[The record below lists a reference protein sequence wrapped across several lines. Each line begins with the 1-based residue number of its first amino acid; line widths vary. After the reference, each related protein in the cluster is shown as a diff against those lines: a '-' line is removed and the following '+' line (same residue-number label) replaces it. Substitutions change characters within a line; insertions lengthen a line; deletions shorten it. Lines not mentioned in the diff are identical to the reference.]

1 MKTLAALKEEFGYET
16 LLPSEVALV
25 RSGKF
30 NWRTLDGEIICRKVL
45 KSYPAYL
52 QATNYGYKMTPYHY
66 SLAANLQR
74 DYERGPNPGMPYGL
88 ILLSASPQTGKSFT
102 VTKSFQSWVLNKDP
116 YKSVLTLGY
125 EADFTKT
132 FGRANRDKFAEFAH
146 VFSRGKIKLHD
157 KVQSTEDWE
166 TMVFNSGTGLWD
178 STGGGMHTAG
188 MGGAIT
194 GKWFPNDMPVW
205 TPKGWVKH
213 GDLRVGDEVFGPDGK
228 PKKVI
233 KLWPKHQRQVYELVL
248 DNGATVM
255 ECADQHEWPVT
266 YQRKSKEGRTEL
278 RTYNVETRHI
288 FDPHI
293 PAYTKTGQFAGYNLS
308 KERLLYRTPYIAN
321 IQPLEEPEKDLPID
335 PYLLGLWLG
344 DGIGKTRDVC
354 GLKEDLEVYKQYTPW
369 PNQELR
375 PCDNIYL
382 LKVCERRDL
391 GKLNLLQNKHIPA
404 EYLHGSIAQRYA
416 LLQGIIDTDGHIS
429 ARDGMVEIASA
440 NYNLSRDIQLLVRS
454 LGYKLSVY
462 IRDDG
467 NARIAFWPFGNE
479 VLARLPRKQQ
489 YVRPIKSTRV
499 FRHFIKEVRCTDKIK
514 EGNCIMVE
522 GDGLYVAGT
531 NLIATHNTGNVVV
544 IDDPIKNMK
553 EADSEVRVADNI
565 EYFQSAIETRLLGN
579 PGSLCIVMCT
589 RWVINDLIG
598 WLRRKRKKYI
608 VGDYNYA
615 AVCTPRNKA
624 TDPLGRELGE
634 GICPEMGL
642 DEKWAKNIEESY
654 MQSEGAHVFNAL
666 FQGEPSDEMGNL
678 FRTEDW
684 QEYKIADL
692 DLTTCDRVYLSIDAT
707 FKDNKVND
715 YVAMGVGAIKNGNDY
730 KRYIVRKHLD
740 LPDML
745 DKIIEV
751 CKKFPEIDVIYIED
765 KANGPGAVS
774 VLRKWRKK
782 LNIDEA
788 NFPSIYPLNPEGG
801 KYSRAQAVA
810 PYQRDGRCY
819 VPREADAHLFSSPD
833 DFEWDDNMSYVQA
846 FKHELGTFP
855 FGANDDLVDMH
866 SQSILKCIGLMTGEE
881 KPTKK
886 PVRFSRYSVWDDY
899 MEDDYAKLE
908 TREERQAFIKM
919 HGANIKWKPKK
930 DTFGAIP
937 I

>member
-25 RSGKF
+25 RGGKF
-30 NWRTLDGEIICRKVL
+30 NWKTLDGEIICRKVL

-102 VTKSFQSWVLNKDP
+102 VTKSFQSWVLTKDP

-194 GKWFPNDMPVW
+194 GK
-205 TPKGWVKH
+205 
-213 GDLRVGDEVFGPDGK
+213 
-228 PKKVI
+228 
-233 KLWPKHQRQVYELVL
+233 
-248 DNGATVM
+248 
-255 ECADQHEWPVT
+255 
-266 YQRKSKEGRTEL
+266 
-278 RTYNVETRHI
+278 
-288 FDPHI
+288 
-293 PAYTKTGQFAGYNLS
+293 
-308 KERLLYRTPYIAN
+308 
-321 IQPLEEPEKDLPID
+321 
-335 PYLLGLWLG
+335 
-344 DGIGKTRDVC
+344 
-354 GLKEDLEVYKQYTPW
+354 
-369 PNQELR
+369 
-375 PCDNIYL
+375 
-382 LKVCERRDL
+382 
-391 GKLNLLQNKHIPA
+391 
-404 EYLHGSIAQRYA
+404 
-416 LLQGIIDTDGHIS
+416 
-429 ARDGMVEIASA
+429 
-440 NYNLSRDIQLLVRS
+440 
-454 LGYKLSVY
+454 
-462 IRDDG
+462 
-467 NARIAFWPFGNE
+467 
-479 VLARLPRKQQ
+479 
-489 YVRPIKSTRV
+489 
-499 FRHFIKEVRCTDKIK
+499 
-514 EGNCIMVE
+514 
-522 GDGLYVAGT
+522 
-531 NLIATHNTGNVVV
+531 TGNVVV

-624 TDPLGRELGE
+624 TDPLGREIGE

-642 DEKWAKNIEESY
+642 DERWAKNIEESY

-782 LNIDEA
+782 LDIDEA

-819 VPREADAHLFSSPD
+819 VPREADSHLFSSPD